1 MSLRAFHLDKYP
13 FLPHFLFKTHFGLKF
28 RLIRTWIFPKGA
40 KALGVLEVL
49 ERTDMLHG
57 KSSRKEKER
66 RLIIKHQA

>member
-40 KALGVLEVL
+40 NGTGSARGVGRGLTCFMEKAPGE
-49 ERTDMLHG
+49 
-57 KSSRKEKER
+57 EK
-66 RLIIKHQA
+66 KGG

>member
-40 KALGVLEVL
+40 NGTGSAGGVGE
-49 ERTDMLHG
+49 D
-57 KSSRKEKER
+57 
-66 RLIIKHQA
+66 